1 MHLSLIDNFNLNI
14 LILAFGM
21 IIKTHQ
27 LHLIGFGVN
36 VKENTANDGCINYLN
51 FQKNKIENKYFIEY
65 IADFI

>member
-1 MHLSLIDNFNLNI
+1 
-14 LILAFGM
+14 M

-65 IADFI
+65 IADFIWPINLRFKTKLYFQKSP

>member
-1 MHLSLIDNFNLNI
+1 
-14 LILAFGM
+14 M

-51 FQKNKIENKYFIEY
+51 YCGQSLKVKSRSHFIGGV
-65 IADFI
+65 